1 MKLALGSRGEDV
13 IHLQVLLNY
22 LGGGDVLI
30 EDGIFGNKTR
40 ARVIQYQKSNSLAAD
55 GIVGPLTG
63 KSLTS
68 QTLKSILEPGGFL
81 PQFF

>member
-22 LGGGDVLI
+22 LGGDNVLI
-30 EDGIFGNKTR
+30 EDGIFGKKTR
-40 ARVIQYQKSNSLAAD
+40 ARVIQYQQSTGLAAD
-55 GIVGPLTG
+55 GIVGPFTG
-63 KSLTS
+63 KSLTR
-68 QTLKSILEPGGFL
+68 QAIKNLLKPESSL